1 MIDVALTSSK
11 MHARREKQ
19 SLEMHRRI
27 AVRLKSDPEVVLGK
41 AFANL
46 DSWSRQHA
54 GGASE
59 AVLSEWRTLLETSS
73 VSEIAEFMISEVEGA
88 VRMRQSSPFAGV
100 LTPRE
105 VWEIKKHHATAP
117 T

>member
-1 MIDVALTSSK
+1 
-11 MHARREKQ
+11 MHHRREQQ

-27 AVRLKSDPEVVLGK
+27 AGRLRDDPNAVLAK

-46 DSWSRQHA
+46 DSWLQRQA

-59 AVLSEWRTLLETSS
+59 AVLVEWRKLLETSS
-73 VSEIAEFMISEVEGA
+73 IAEIAAFLGSEEERA

-100 LTPRE
+100 LAPQE
-105 VWEIKKHHATAP
+105 VWEIKKHYATARA
-117 T
+117 

>member
-1 MIDVALTSSK
+1 
-11 MHARREKQ
+11 MHARREQQ

-27 AVRLKSDPEVVLGK
+27 AGRLRSDPGAVLGK

-46 DSWSRQHA
+46 GSWSRQHA

-59 AVLSEWRTLLETSS
+59 VVLSEWKTLLETSS
-73 VSEIAEFMISEVEGA
+73 VSEIAEFLVSDDERA

-100 LTPRE
+100 LAPRE
-105 VWEIKKHHATAP
+105 VWEIKKQHATAP
-117 T
+117 A

>member
-1 MIDVALTSSK
+1 
-11 MHARREKQ
+11 MHVRREEQ

-27 AVRLKSDPEVVLGK
+27 AGRLMSNPHAVLGK

-59 AVLSEWRTLLETSS
+59 AVLLEWRTLLESSS
-73 VSEIAEFMISEVEGA
+73 VAEIAGFLVSADERA

-100 LTPRE
+100 LSPRE

-117 T
+117 A